1 MGSSGRAFEYRERHP
16 RRLLRMLALFL
27 LTAAALIATVL
38 LHRRFPAHDF
48 LFLDILVIGLVT
60 YLGGRLAGVAA
71 ALLAIAVAWHL
82 STSPALSPQAGRDL
96 LTVDALFAFAA
107 LAMVAAGHCL
117 RAIAHGQRLASAE
130 QQFLANA
137 GALMVSAGLDPLAP
151 LSSLARF
158 CVPTLADWC
167 TMEIVDKTGVIE
179 TVAVAHQDPL
189 KMRLLRDLR
198 ERYPPKPDD
207 PRGAA
212 AVIRSGRPELYEHIS
227 DAMLTEAAR
236 DGDHLEALRAVGFRS
251 AVVVP
256 IRGRGRVL
264 GAMTFVLAESARR
277 YGAADLTLGEDLGLR
292 AGLAVES
299 ARSYEAER
307 AAHEE
312 AERARAVAA
321 QAADRTERLQAI
333 TAALSQALTPAEA
346 AGVVVDQGCKA
357 LGAQAAAMFLLND
370 DQTTLELVESHGYP
384 EPSIERLRRI
394 PLSDAIGI
402 ADAVKSWQAVVYRSA
417 EGSPDSAL
425 HPAKGE
431 VSGGLQ
437 DEASAAISLFAGGRP
452 IGVLGFVF
460 AQSHTIPT
468 VDRVFM
474 ALLAHQCAEALERA
488 RQYERTRTIA
498 ETLQRAFLP
507 ANLPLHPSVAISAHY
522 IPGTAT
528 ADVGGDWYDV
538 FRLPNNRIAL
548 SVGDVVGRGLTAAV
562 MMGQIRQT
570 IRAVALAGYGP
581 SRVLREAAEVLRLTY
596 EREGMATAIFGI
608 LDPDEL
614 TFTCATAGHPPP
626 IVFVPNGDIHEL
638 QESGL
643 PLGAAPHETPAPEHT
658 RPLPPGGLLVL
669 YTDGLIE
676 FTRDIVAGEAA
687 LAAAVRAESENP
699 SADPARGIVDRVLRG
714 NRPLDDVAVI
724 TVRARPRRDGIRDPD
739 HGTAE
744 AAGENLGGSGPAPS
758 RGSVNIV

>member
-1 MGSSGRAFEYRERHP
+1 
-16 RRLLRMLALFL
+16 MLALLL
-27 LTAAALIATVL
+27 LTAAALTATVR

-48 LFLDILVIGLVT
+48 LFLDILVVGLVT

-82 STSPALSPQAGRDL
+82 STSPGLSPQAGRDL

-107 LAMVAAGHCL
+107 LGMVVAGHRL

-167 TMEIVDKTGVIE
+167 TMEIVDKTGAIQ

-212 AVIRSGRPELYEHIS
+212 AVIRSGRPELHEQIS
-227 DAMLTEAAR
+227 DASLAGAAR
-236 DGDHLEALRAVGFRS
+236 GGDHLEAMRAVGFRS

-277 YGAADLTLGEDLGLR
+277 YGAADLALGEDLGLR

-299 ARSYEAER
+299 ARSHEAER

-333 TAALSQALTPAEA
+333 TAALSQALTPAQA
-346 AGVVVDQGCKA
+346 AEVVVDQGGRA
-357 LGAQAAAMFLLND
+357 VGARAAAMFLLSGD
-370 DQTTLELVESHGYP
+370 GTTLELIESHGYP
-384 EPSIERLRRI
+384 EPSIEQLRRI
-394 PLSDAIGI
+394 PISAAMGI
-402 ADAVKSWQAVVYRSA
+402 ADAVQSRQAVVYRSA
-417 EGSPDSAL
+417 GGSAASARHPPDGEAVSAL
-425 HPAKGE
+425 
-431 VSGGLQ
+431 Q
-437 DEASAAISLFAGGRP
+437 DTASVAVPLFAGSRP
-452 IGVLGFVF
+452 IGALGFIFPRSQAIPAADHVF
-460 AQSHTIPT
+460 L
-468 VDRVFM
+468 
-474 ALLAHQCAEALERA
+474 ALLARQCAEALERA

-507 ANLPLHPSVAISAHY
+507 ANLPFHPSVAISAHY

-581 SRVLREAAEVLRLTY
+581 SRVLREAGEVLRLTY

-638 QESGL
+638 QEGGL

-676 FTRDIVAGEAA
+676 STRNILAGEAA

-699 SADPARGIVDRVLRG
+699 SADPARGIVDHVLRG
-714 NRPLDDVAVI
+714 KRPLDDVAVI
-724 TVRARPRRDGIRDPD
+724 TVRARPRHDGIRDPN
-739 HGTAE
+739 HYTAK
-744 AAGENLGGSGPAPS
+744 AP
-758 RGSVNIV
+758 VED